1 MSDPRE
7 AELLR
12 VIEAQRQRLEE
23 QYKEI
28 EQQAMEIKILRQ
40 KIDAAGAAHL
50 WQEQREAGQEP
61 TGTAAQAPRR
71 RGFDAG
77 KIASLLGP
85 STRRLTLSI
94 RRKRGGLLAARNAGR
109 RIFR

>member
-23 QYKEI
+23 QFKEI

-40 KIDAAGAAHL
+40 KIDLLARRIFGKSSEKLDRNQLELLLKLQGEEDLTPGKSQASSALH
-50 WQEQREAGQEP
+50 EEADPEH
-61 TGTAAQAPRR
+61 
-71 RGFDAG
+71 
-77 KIASLLGP
+77 P
-85 STRRLTLSI
+85 S
-94 RRKRGGLLAARNAGR
+94 KRGGLLAARNAGR